1 MSLVR
6 FEEETMEAK
15 DENIALE
22 TVSSEASVTEE
33 EEKTT
38 SLERCEDRK
47 KADSRY
53 CQQLDS
59 STFSAGAGSIKTAI
73 AWFLYPLLLLLC
85 FLADIPKYCNH

>member
-1 MSLVR
+1 
-6 FEEETMEAK
+6 MEAK

-47 KADSRY
+47 KADSRC
-53 CQQLDS
+53 CQHLDS
-59 STFSAGAGSIKTAI
+59 STFSAGVGSIKTSI
-73 AWFLYPLLLLLC
+73 AWVLYPLLLLLC
-85 FLADIPKYCNH
+85 FLADIPKYCN